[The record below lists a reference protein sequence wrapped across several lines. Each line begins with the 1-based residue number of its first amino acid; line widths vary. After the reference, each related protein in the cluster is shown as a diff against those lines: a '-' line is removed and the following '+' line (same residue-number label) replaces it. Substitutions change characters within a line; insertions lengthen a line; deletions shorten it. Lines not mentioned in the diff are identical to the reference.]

1 MPAAAGKVLTS
12 KPGPGTA
19 PKFVIDF
26 SKNHF
31 VLFGLEP
38 VFQVDLA
45 RVEQSYRDIQAQVH
59 PDKFTQASAA
69 ERRLS
74 MQWSTHVNEAYQT
87 LKQPISRARYLLQIN
102 GVDTEEETNT
112 AMPAAFLMEQMEW
125 REAIGEA
132 KVAADASEL
141 DLLGAKLRKAMH
153 ELEEKLAQ
161 NLDQQ
166 HDYASAAE
174 IVRKLR
180 FFDKLREEINDAL
193 ETLEA

>member
-1 MPAAAGKVLTS
+1 
-12 KPGPGTA
+12 
-19 PKFVIDF
+19 VIDF

-31 VLFGLEP
+31 ALFGMEP
-38 VFQVDLA
+38 AFQIDLA

-59 PDKFTQASAA
+59 PDKFTHASPA

-87 LKQPISRARYLLQIN
+87 LKQPISRARYLLQLH
-102 GVDTEEETNT
+102 GVDTQEETHT

-132 KVAADASEL
+132 KDAADGIEL
-141 DLLGAKLRKAMH
+141 DRLDGKLRKAMH
-153 ELEEKLAQ
+153 QLQDHLAQ
-161 NLDQQ
+161 HLDQQ
-166 HDYASAAE
+166 HDYANAAE

>member
-1 MPAAAGKVLTS
+1 M
-12 KPGPGTA
+12 
-19 PKFVIDF
+19 IDF

-31 VLFGLEP
+31 ALFGLEP
-38 VFQVDLA
+38 AFQIDLA

-59 PDKFTQASAA
+59 PDKFTHASPA

-87 LKQPISRARYLLQIN
+87 LKQPINRARYLLQLH
-102 GVDTEEETNT
+102 GVDTQEETNT

-132 KVAADASEL
+132 KDAADAIEL
-141 DLLGAKLRKAMH
+141 DHLGGKLRKAMH
-153 ELEEKLAQ
+153 QLQEDLAQ
-161 NLDQQ
+161 HLDQQ

-193 ETLEA
+193 EALEA